1 MKLFLKLI
9 MLTLSGYACANEDIP
24 ELVIEEIEAN
34 VYLHKS
40 YSHVEGFGLVSANGL
55 VVIDEDKA
63 FIIDT
68 PWSEKDTEKLVTWI
82 NEKNIELIGSIS
94 THSHEDRTAGIKLLN
109 SRSISTYASALTN
122 ELLKKEGKAF
132 ASYTVEDM
140 DNTLFGGLIDT
151 FYPGAGH
158 AVDNIVVWLPQS
170 KILFGGC
177 LVKSLGAKTLGY
189 TGDASIEKWPHSLEK
204 VNLKYP
210 VARLVVPGHGRYG
223 DRQLLDHTKKL
234 AEANSVSSVEKNT
247 KPIDIVNARMDA
259 YNKHDIKAFLETY
272 SEEIQIFDYP
282 NTPIGKKGKAHI
294 KMIFAPMFEEGN
306 IQVIIHHQIEQG
318 NYVINHETVTYG
330 DKETK
335 YVSIYEIKNGLIKSV
350 RFVRE

>member
-1 MKLFLKLI
+1 MKLFLTLI
-9 MLTLSGYACANEDIP
+9 MLIFFSYAYAKQGIP
-24 ELVIEEIEAN
+24 ELVIEEIEEN

-94 THSHEDRTAGIKLLN
+94 THSHEDRTAGIKLLK
-109 SRSISTYASALTN
+109 SRTISTYASALTN
-122 ELLKKEGKAF
+122 ELLKKESKAF
-132 ASYTVEDM
+132 ASYTIEDM
-140 DNTLFGGLIDT
+140 DNTLFGSLIET

-158 AVDNIVVWLPQS
+158 AIDNIVVWLPQS

-177 LVKSLGAKTLGY
+177 LVKSIQSKTLGY
-189 TGDASIEKWPHSLEK
+189 TGDASIEKWPHSVEK
-204 VNLKYP
+204 AHLKYP
-210 VARLVVPGHGRYG
+210 EAKLVIPGHGKYGGVELLNHTKNLAKARLVSSA
-223 DRQLLDHTKKL
+223 KKT
-234 AEANSVSSVEKNT
+234 T

-294 KMIFAPMFEEGN
+294 NMIFSPMFKEGK
-306 IQVIIHHQIEQG
+306 IHVKIHHQINQG

-335 YVSIYEIKNGLIKSV
+335 YVSIYEIENGLIKSV